1 MKVQKEYNFID
12 KKVTIIF
19 DDEKDKERIRTY
31 EEVCARQYKA
41 YLGVSQSLCKPP
53 N

>member
-19 DDEKDKERIRTY
+19 DDEKIKN
-31 EEVCARQYKA
+31 V
-41 YLGVSQSLCKPP
+41 LGLMKKYVLDNIKHI
-53 N
+53 